1 MTEQIRSWLGSNNK
15 GISSQDALAKAI
27 LNHHLDLTAS
37 LKYRSLSAKISSL
50 DKRAKAGRTWWK
62 NRPDLLDTL
71 SAITGIP
78 VEDFGLDTGR
88 IPSQHSWPHFPGLRP
103 FDGGAELP
111 AELLCTEDE
120 PNRVDVAQILS
131 PWLNRARPE
140 KLDRHAFEEI
150 TWLSFPKG
158 FGLNLYWEVVLQRS
172 VVKAI
177 HVTAL
182 TDIQKISPNDVP
194 LIIRVDEW
202 QSDCDF
208 QVLARKNPGT
218 RWLLLCDFPLPGTTR
233 EALPSWEER
242 TLDPIDR
249 RVHKAAHRSMASSTS
264 YMTLKPC
271 RDWHDRLISWIES
284 RLSQTQASR
293 TILNS
298 ARNWVATLA
307 PFLPISCADIYK
319 LACNSAS
326 SAGEGLPPKLEG
338 AILRRLAQ
346 QSLGMSRADVDALTT
361 LAFEHFCDL
370 DSPWLAPTTSETWA
384 AYSIEPLTGD
394 LIRAA
399 RHVTNTR
406 SDTEANRR
414 ARDFLNTLVSTATPP
429 IADSSLLKQE
439 SDGMVKV
446 AWPLYVSILVVT
458 RLASQLSS
466 AFDSVSWTDACFDE
480 SRRPL
485 IDAALGCLE
494 LPRLFD
500 LVEQVL
506 RQSNDDLNLIGF
518 KEALYIEAG
527 TRLARELIDPEGV
540 PDCLIELCHA
550 VLMSARGDA
559 DFGPNFFSRCTA
571 QTQGSSEYTRLV
583 IAHWGWSAVSA
594 AKLRKLPPI
603 WRWCFPLWSNQFYSG
618 PIQNLFG
625 VELQE
630 SHLAA
635 QSIGRLVEDAA
646 MNLVVRMTSPPP
658 VEPLECLLP
667 ELIAQGANG
676 DWDIEPTWWRSMAA
690 LNAPSSRSLA
700 ATLTSRLRV
709 KINLPESAQEAA
721 ERLLDSIIEFGHIE
735 GLSFNIYALLRTEP
749 VIWIL
754 SHLSAEQIFKRRHEP
769 LVASLWVTTG
779 EVFLPPETRISLLI
793 LIHES
798 EPREERMANTLIQSI
813 SDPNELLSLLRA
825 GIFPTWAASALWHG
839 WPDVAQREM
848 QDGEKHV
855 QRTLLEYAPIS
866 HSKHVLS
873 IICQQNE
880 LKEWRRDD
888 LTMIIRRHLP
898 YSGNQA
904 ATAITML
911 GRISARRNTGKSK
924 ETR

>member
-1 MTEQIRSWLGSNNK
+1 MTEPIRNWLSSNNK
-15 GISSQDALAKAI
+15 GISSQDSLAKAI
-27 LNHHLDLTAS
+27 LAQHPDLTES

-50 DKRAKAGRTWWK
+50 DKRAKAGRTWWR

-71 SAITGIP
+71 SAITGTP
-78 VEDFGLDTGR
+78 VEDFSLDTDR
-88 IPSQHSWPHFPGLRP
+88 IPSQHSWQHFPGLRP

-111 AELLCTEDE
+111 AELLRTDDAPEG
-120 PNRVDVAQILS
+120 VDVAALLS

-140 KLDRHAFEEI
+140 VLDRHAFEEI

-182 TDIQKISPNDVP
+182 SDIQKVASNDVP
-194 LIIRVDEW
+194 LVIRVDEW

-208 QVLARKNPGT
+208 QVLARKSPGT
-218 RWLLLCDFPLPGTTR
+218 RWLVLCDFPLPGTTR
-233 EALPSWEER
+233 EALPSWEAR
-242 TLDPIDR
+242 TLDPIGS
-249 RVHKAAHRSMASSTS
+249 RVHNAAHRSMASSIS
-264 YMTLKPC
+264 YRTLKPC

-284 RLSQTQASR
+284 RLSQAQASR

-319 LACNSAS
+319 LACHSAS
-326 SAGEGLPPKLEG
+326 SAGEGSLPKLEG
-338 AILRRLAQ
+338 AALRRLAQ

-361 LAFEHFCDL
+361 LAFQHFCDL

-384 AYSIEPLTGD
+384 AYSKEPLTGD

-406 SDTEANRR
+406 SATEANRR
-414 ARDFLNTLVSTATPP
+414 ARDLLNTLVLTVTPP
-429 IADSSLLKQE
+429 IVDSSLLKRGN
-439 SDGMVKV
+439 DGLVKV
-446 AWPLYVSILVVT
+446 ALPLYASALVVS

-466 AFDSVSWTDACFDE
+466 GFGSVSWTDACFDE

-485 IDAALGCLE
+485 IDAALSCLE

-500 LVEQVL
+500 IVEHLL
-506 RQSNDDLNLIGF
+506 RQSRDDLNLIGF

-527 TRLARELIDPEGV
+527 TRLAREFIDPEAV
-540 PDCLIELCHA
+540 PDFLIELCHE
-550 VLMSARGDA
+550 VLKSARSDA

-571 QTQGSSEYTRLV
+571 QTQSSPEYTRLV

-594 AKLRKLPPI
+594 AKPRKLPSG
-603 WRWCFPLWSNQFYSG
+603 WQWCFPLWSNHFHNG

-625 VELQE
+625 VALQE

-646 MNLVVRMTSPPP
+646 LNLVVRMTAPPP

-676 DWDIEPTWWRSMAA
+676 DWDIRPTWWRSMAT
-690 LNAPSSRSLA
+690 LNDASSRSLA
-700 ATLTSRLRV
+700 ATLASRLRV

-721 ERLLDSIIEFGHIE
+721 ERLLDSMIDFGHIE
-735 GLSFNIYALLRTEP
+735 GLSLKIYLLLQTEP
-749 VIWIL
+749 GIWML
-754 SHLSAEQIFKRRHEP
+754 SNLSAEQLFERRHEP
-769 LVASLWVTTG
+769 LVASLWSPG
-779 EVFLPPETRISLLI
+779 GVFLPPETRRSLLM
-793 LIHES
+793 LIQES
-798 EPREERMANTLIQSI
+798 EPRDERMANALIQSI
-813 SDPNELLSLLRA
+813 SDPSELLNLLRA
-825 GIFPTWAASALWHG
+825 GIFSTWAASALWHD

-848 QDGEKHV
+848 QDGEKQS
-855 QRTLLEYAPIS
+855 QRILLEYAPIS
-866 HSKHVLS
+866 HSKHVIS
-873 IICQQNE
+873 IICRQNE
-880 LKEWRRDD
+880 LHEWRRDD

-904 ATAITML
+904 AIAIAVL
-911 GRISARRNTGKSK
+911 SRISARRNTGKSK
-924 ETR
+924 ATR